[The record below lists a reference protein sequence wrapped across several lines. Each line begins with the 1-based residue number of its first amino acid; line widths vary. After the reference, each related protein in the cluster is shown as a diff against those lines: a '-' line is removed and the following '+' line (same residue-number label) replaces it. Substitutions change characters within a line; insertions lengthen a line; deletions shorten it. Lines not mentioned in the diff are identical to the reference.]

1 MSSKETSAKLPPYW
15 GDDTLSEFVAASFA
29 NTLATFVR
37 RKGEFKLLQR
47 IDKCFVSIIDGI
59 SNPSDFLGAVLLIR
73 SHSAYRGAVRLAISG
88 QVPDTFPLLR
98 TCLEY
103 ALYALHINRNPG
115 LGETWLRRHDDETS
129 LKAVRNKFAN
139 ATVIK
144 TLEGVD
150 ANLGSSVKALYERT
164 IDFGAHPNEQ
174 GVAGSMTMDETPGRK
189 TFGGVQLHG
198 DDLAMVHGLK
208 TTAQI
213 GVGALSIFERIFETR
228 FRLLAIDS
236 ELMQMRGFL

>member
-1 MSSKETSAKLPPYW
+1 MSSKETSTKLPPYW
-15 GDDTLSEFVAASFA
+15 GDDTLSEFVATSFA

-37 RKGEFKLLQR
+37 RKTEFELLRR
-47 IDKCFVSIIDGI
+47 IDKCFVSIIDCI

-73 SHSAYRGAVRLAISG
+73 SHSAFRGAVRMAISG
-88 QVPDTFPLLR
+88 QVPDAFPLLR

-115 LGETWLRRHDDETS
+115 LGETWLRRHEDEAS

-139 ATVIK
+139 GAVIR
-144 TLEGVD
+144 TLEKVD
-150 ANLGSSVKALYERT
+150 ANLGATVRALYERT

-174 GVAGSMTMDETPGRK
+174 GVAGSMTLAETPDRK

-228 FRLLAIDS
+228 FRLLALDS
-236 ELMQMRGFL
+236 ELMQMRSFL